1 VLVLI
6 VLLREQVRASDYP
19 AIFRRFPAAAS
30 VRGAG
35 DAPSVLLPY
44 DSLPLLKNLPNL
56 SL

>member
-1 VLVLI
+1 MLVLI

-44 DSLPLLKNLPNL
+44 DSLPLLKNLPNV